1 MDGPVP
7 GLGTAWAAGGDGNAR
22 GLLSV
27 LNAGGSA
34 GAAGLFAGERALSK
48 RPVLFASHPVAT
60 LQNISRNE

>member
-1 MDGPVP
+1 MDEPVS
-7 GLGTAWAAGGDGNAR
+7 GLGAVWAAGGEGNAR

-60 LQNISRNE
+60 FKI